1 MATLV
6 VRDRK
11 GNTVARLDVLPSR
24 PVHAGRTAE
33 NELVLK
39 ENSVSR
45 RHACFEYQEG
55 RLIVRDMKSA
65 NGVLIAGVRIRG
77 PKPVN
82 GGDRVKIGSFDVE
95 VLDEGGKDAAG
106 EVASARLIAL
116 DGPYRG
122 ETFALDK
129 ELVTVGRVAGN
140 DIVLEDASISRRHAK
155 VIRKGATWS
164 VEDLGSSNGSTIGG
178 GKITKAALT
187 DGDRVGFGDV
197 MFQFKATG
205 AAAKRPAGKAVE
217 TTDHVPSRVSS
228 PPPSPPSR
236 GPMDMPGPPP
246 RAAPSRDLPE
256 PTPLV
261 PVASPM
267 RPMPSSA
274 AELPTGPAPAFEVGP
289 EPAAGGRIVQIALL
303 LVGFFALAGLSAAV
317 AWFLTE

>member
-11 GNTVARLDVLPSR
+11 GNTVARLDVSPSR

-65 NGVLIAGVRIRG
+65 NGVLVAGVRIRG
-77 PKPVN
+77 PKPVVA
-82 GGDRVKIGSFDVE
+82 GDRVRIGSFDVE
-95 VLDEGGKDAAG
+95 VLDEAGKEGAA
-106 EVASARLIAL
+106 EAASARLVAL

-122 ETFALDK
+122 ESFALDK
-129 ELVTVGRVAGN
+129 EVVTVGRVAGN

-155 VIRKGATWS
+155 ITRSGSTWT
-164 VEDLGSSNGSTIGG
+164 VEDLGSSNGSTVGG
-178 GKITKAALT
+178 GKITKSVLS

-197 MFQFKATG
+197 MFQFKSTG
-205 AAAKRPAGKAVE
+205 GAAKRPAKASE
-217 TTDHVPSRVSS
+217 PTDHVPSRAS
-228 PPPSPPSR
+228 PPPSAALPARAAPQLDAIR
-236 GPMDMPGPPP
+236 PPPP
-246 RAAPSRDLPE
+246 REMPE

-261 PVASPM
+261 PAVSPM
-267 RPMPSSA
+267 RPMPASGL
-274 AELPTGPAPAFEVGP
+274 ELPTGPAPAFDDEGAA
-289 EPAAGGRIVQIALL
+289 PAAGGRIVQIVLL
-303 LVGFFALAGLSAAV
+303 LAGFFALAGLSAAV
-317 AWFLTE
+317 AWILTE

>member
-45 RHACFEYQEG
+45 RHACFEYQDG

-65 NGVLIAGVRIRG
+65 NGVLVAGARIRG
-77 PKPVN
+77 PKPVS

-95 VLDEGGKDAAG
+95 IIDEGREAG
-106 EVASARLIAL
+106 ASEVASARLIAL

-129 ELVTVGRVAGN
+129 EVVSVGRVAGN

-155 VIRKGATWS
+155 VLRKGASWS

-178 GKITKAALT
+178 ARITKATLT

-205 AAAKRPAGKAVE
+205 TAANRPASKAADS
-217 TTDHVPSRVSS
+217 TDHVAARASPMPA
-228 PPPSPPSR
+228 PPPRSLPDLPE
-236 GPMDMPGPPP
+236 PPP
-246 RAAPSRDLPE
+246 RAAPSRELPE

-261 PVASPM
+261 PAPSPA
-267 RPMPSSA
+267 RA
-274 AELPTGPAPAFEVGP
+274 ADLPTGPAPAFDVGD
-289 EPAAGGRIVQIALL
+289 EPTGGSRALQIVLL

-317 AWFLTE
+317 AWLLTE